1 MCRAARRSE
10 GFAFFVAA
18 EAKTTFFQNP
28 KTGKRSGMGHLSIFE
43 DVTIQPA
50 DTGEVGG
57 WEGGFQGKKEE
68 II

>member
-1 MCRAARRSE
+1 
-10 GFAFFVAA
+10 
-18 EAKTTFFQNP
+18 
-28 KTGKRSGMGHLSIFE
+28 MGHLSIFE